1 MTKTKQYF
9 TEKEAIE
16 AVIEELENGFTDCYC
31 DLHNTVFNTAYYI
44 IGTNEATEALEQYG
58 TFAAI
63 KEVQQFETANF
74 GEVTTVLE
82 SEEIANMLHYIVG
95 YTAMENAEFTCIL
108 EEAEEDLELDDLWN
122 SVATEKVNRYIATKL
137 QTYADTLPA
146 YEAE

>member
-44 IGTNEATEALEQYG
+44 IGTNEATTALEQYN
-58 TFAAI
+58 TFEAI
-63 KEVQQFETANF
+63 QEVIDYETNNF
-74 GEVTTVLE
+74 GESHTALNPE
-82 SEEIANMLHYIVG
+82 NIASGLWYIVG
-95 YTAMENAEFTCIL
+95 ENAMENAEFTCIL
-108 EEAEEDLELDDLWN
+108 EEAEEDLELPSLW
-122 SVATEKVNRYIATKL
+122 SSAATEKVNSYIATKL
-137 QTYADTLPA
+137 RAYADTLPA